1 MFSKVKAALGLTE
14 IGAIACGSAALQP
27 RLARFFTAAGI
38 PIKEGYGL
46 TETSPVISVNTL
58 RAPNMYR
65 PGTVGT
71 IIPKTEVKFAADGEI
86 LVKGPQV
93 MMGYYKNPETT
104 AEVLNDGWFSTGD
117 IGILKDGFLKIT
129 DRKKEL
135 FKTSGG
141 KYVAPQVLENALK
154 ESHFIEQCMVVGD
167 GQKFPGALIVVDCVF
182 VKVHFP
188 ELAALSNEEIIH
200 HETVNQAIKSFISN
214 MNNGFGSWEQ
224 IKGIHLIAKPF
235 TVESEEITPTLKL
248 KRKKILENYADA
260 ITQMYA

>member
-1 MFSKVKAALGLTE
+1 
-14 IGAIACGSAALQP
+14 
-27 RLARFFTAAGI
+27 
-38 PIKEGYGL
+38 
-46 TETSPVISVNTL
+46 
-58 RAPNMYR
+58 MYR
-65 PGTVGT
+65 PGTVGM
-71 IIPKTEVKFAADGEI
+71 IIPNTEVKFAADGEI

-117 IGILKDGFLKIT
+117 IGSLTDGFLKIT

-167 GQKFPGALIVVDCVF
+167 GQKFPGALIVVDCAYA
-182 VKVHFP
+182 KIHFP
-188 ELAALSNEEIIH
+188 ELASQSNEEIIQN
-200 HETVNQAIKSFISN
+200 EKLNKEIKAFIAE
-214 MNNGFGSWEQ
+214 MNNRFGNWEQ

-235 TVESEEITPTLKL
+235 SVESGEITPTLKL
-248 KRKKILENYADA
+248 KRKNILSNYAIEIA
-260 ITQMYA
+260 QLYA